1 LNQTTDKE
9 QKMATQIMN
18 QEQQK
23 QEQQINRGEF
33 TRDVTTYVPRVD
45 ILENEDEIVLYAD
58 MPGVDSES
66 LDIQFEDRQ
75 LTIHGKVDWRHSEMN
90 FVGGE
95 YGVGDF
101 YRTFTIGETIDPE
114 KISAEIKNG
123 VLKLHLPKAEAA
135 KPRKITVKAG

>member
-1 LNQTTDKE
+1 
-9 QKMATQIMN
+9 MATQLMN

-23 QEQQINRGEF
+23 QEHQDNGRGEM

-45 ILENEDEIVLYAD
+45 ILENDDGIVLYAD
-58 MPGVDSES
+58 MPGVDKDN
-66 LDIQFEDRQ
+66 LDIHFEDRQ
-75 LTIHGKVDWRHSEMN
+75 LTIHGKVEWRQSDMT

-101 YRTFTIGETIDPE
+101 HRTFAIGETIDVD

-123 VLKLHLPKAEAA
+123 VLTLHLPKADSA
-135 KPRKITVKAG
+135 KPRKIAVTSA